1 MGKTKIG
8 IVGCGMIS
16 EIYMKNLK
24 GKFRNIELVGCADA
38 VQSKA
43 HDKAAQFGIKEYS
56 VDELIAHPDISII
69 LNLTVPQ
76 AHSDIAL
83 RSLKAGKHA
92 YSEKPLAADLEEAEQ
107 VLRTAQSFG
116 YRVGCAPDTFL
127 GGGLQTARKVLDDGW
142 IGEPIGAT
150 GYFLSR
156 GPEAFHP
163 NPAFLYQ
170 QGAGPLFDIGPYYIT
185 ALVSLLGSVKKVGGF
200 ARKTFARRMITRSDH
215 YGETF
220 GVDVPTYINSIMEFS
235 NGAIANLTVSFDMQY
250 PYWESKLPY
259 LQIFG
264 TEGTMLLPDPNK
276 FEGPVQI
283 RRGSGDWMTVPL
295 THGFTENCR
304 GIGLA
309 DMAHCIETGEL
320 HRANGEIAFH
330 VLEIMTGILGAAEHS
345 SVVELGS
352 SCERPNPLPRV
363 LPDYLYD

>member
-1 MGKTKIG
+1 MGMTKIG
-8 IVGCGMIS
+8 IIGCGMIS

-24 GKFRNIELVGCADA
+24 GKFKNIELVGCADA
-38 VQSKA
+38 VQSRA
-43 HDKAAQFGIKEYS
+43 HDRAAQFEIKEYS

-69 LNLTVPQ
+69 LNLTIPQ

-92 YSEKPLAADLEEAEQ
+92 YSEKPLATDLGEADQ
-107 VLRTAQSFG
+107 VLRTAQSLG
-116 YRVGCAPDTFL
+116 RRVGCAPDTFL
-127 GGGLQTARKVLDDGW
+127 GGGLQTARKMLDDGW

-185 ALVSLLGSVKKVGGF
+185 ALIFLLGSVRKVSGF
-200 ARKTFARRMITRSDH
+200 ARKTFARRVITRPDH

-220 GVDVPTYINSIMEFS
+220 KVDVPTYVTGLMEFT
-235 NGAIANLTVSFDMQY
+235 NGTIVDLTISFDMQY
-250 PYWESKLPY
+250 SYWESKLPY

-276 FEGPVQI
+276 FEGPIQI
-283 RRGSGDWMTVPL
+283 RRGAGDWMTVPL
-295 THGFTENCR
+295 IYGFTENCR
-304 GIGLA
+304 GIGVA
-309 DMAHCIETGEL
+309 DMAHCIEIGEPHRASGEL
-320 HRANGEIAFH
+320 GFH
-330 VLEIMTGILGAAEHS
+330 VLEIMTAILTSAELSTVVTLHS
-345 SVVELGS
+345 T
-352 SCERPNPLPRV
+352 CERPEPLPRA
-363 LPDYLYD
+363 LPEYLYN